1 MDANPAQTTP
11 VPSPAPVVP
20 PIQVQTLQ
28 VATAA
33 PVAPV
38 APGPMPEQP
47 TLQSSSGGSHKI
59 LITILIVFIIVI
71 GAGIAYM
78 MLVSNATTQLPEK
91 LTTVAPAPQLSPTI
105 DPIEEK
111 KMMQQKDTS
120 DTQLTQDAIETDTA
134 LQGLDTQINAVD
146 KGLNDQPANLN

>member
-1 MDANPAQTTP
+1 MNTMDTNPAQTTP

-20 PIQVQTLQ
+20 PIQVQTPP
-28 VATAA
+28 VATA
-33 PVAPV
+33 APV

-120 DTQLTQDAIETDTA
+120 DTQLTQDVTETDTA